1 MSSISDAKP
10 AAIADKM
17 ATEKKEEDLIKVV
30 VRVRQLINREKSQ
43 EKLFSVQDSQ
53 EVVQKGTDKVGY
65 GENKWAVED

>member
-1 MSSISDAKP
+1 MP
-10 AAIADKM
+10 AAVADAM
-17 ATEKKEEDLIKVV
+17 ATEKKKEDLIKVV

-65 GENKWAVED
+65 GENK

>member
-10 AAIADKM
+10 AAIAGEM
-17 ATEKKEEDLIKVV
+17 ATEKKDEDLIKVV

-65 GENKWAVED
+65 GEDK